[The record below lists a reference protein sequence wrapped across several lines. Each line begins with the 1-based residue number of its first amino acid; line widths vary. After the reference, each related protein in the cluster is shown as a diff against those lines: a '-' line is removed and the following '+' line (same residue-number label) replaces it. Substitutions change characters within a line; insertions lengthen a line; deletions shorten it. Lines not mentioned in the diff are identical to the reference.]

1 MLRSFAYARGTVAA
15 RLELR
20 GTSSA
25 AGSVAW
31 ERLMRTNFLDA
42 YLSTAAAGG
51 APFLPH
57 SPADVQAAIAAWE
70 LDKTVYEV
78 QYELNNRPDWLW
90 IPLSGM
96 LKYGTPNS

>member
-1 MLRSFAYARGTVAA
+1 
-15 RLELR
+15 
-20 GTSSA
+20 
-25 AGSVAW
+25 
-31 ERLMRTNFLDA
+31 MRANFLDA
-42 YLSTAAAGG
+42 YLSTATAGG
-51 APFLPH
+51 AAFLPN
-57 SPADVQAAIAAWE
+57 SPADIQAAIAAWE